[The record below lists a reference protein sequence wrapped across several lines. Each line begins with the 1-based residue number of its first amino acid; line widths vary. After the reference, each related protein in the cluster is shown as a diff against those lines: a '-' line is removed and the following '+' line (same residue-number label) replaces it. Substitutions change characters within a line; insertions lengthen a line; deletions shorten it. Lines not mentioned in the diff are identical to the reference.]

1 MEKDLSGLELI
12 KKLSLERPQTGLYF
26 AVKDEKDVAHIMASG
41 NYVAKFENE
50 IDAQYTALAVNNF
63 YSVCEA
69 LEQSHKLIKWL
80 QIKYITMEKRDD
92 HAATRTTIALSSI
105 EKALNNIKL

>member
-1 MEKDLSGLELI
+1 MEKDLSGLGLI

-63 YSVCEA
+63 SSVCEVLNEMKMA
-69 LEQSHKLIKWL
+69 IELTNGKN
-80 QIKYITMEKRDD
+80 
-92 HAATRTTIALSSI
+92 SSI
-105 EKALNNIKL
+105 VEVQLNKINQALNNIKL